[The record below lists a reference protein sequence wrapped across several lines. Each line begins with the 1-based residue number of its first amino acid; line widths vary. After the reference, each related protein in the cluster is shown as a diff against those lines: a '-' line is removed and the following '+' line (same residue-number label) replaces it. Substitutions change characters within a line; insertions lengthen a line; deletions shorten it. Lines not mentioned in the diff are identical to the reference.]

1 MEMHYSLEEL
11 EDMEMQEVVVIEKQ
25 NMYVLIIENE
35 KNPEL
40 KRIPN
45 RLETL
50 RKIVGN
56 EYIDV
61 IKYKDILIV
70 FDEEAYKK
78 LLPINRTLDG
88 LNIRGTFIVTGND
101 KKNQDFK
108 DLTKEQIEEYT
119 KKFQLEEENQMEEGE
134 ELE

>member
-1 MEMHYSLEEL
+1 
-11 EDMEMQEVVVIEKQ
+11 
-25 NMYVLIIENE
+25 MYVLIIENE

-61 IKYKDILIV
+61 I
-70 FDEEAYKK
+70 
-78 LLPINRTLDG
+78 
-88 LNIRGTFIVTGND
+88 
-101 KKNQDFK
+101 
-108 DLTKEQIEEYT
+108 
-119 KKFQLEEENQMEEGE
+119 
-134 ELE
+134 

>member
-1 MEMHYSLEEL
+1 M
-11 EDMEMQEVVVIEKQ
+11 I
-25 NMYVLIIENE
+25 VLIINVNE
-35 KNPEL
+35 NPEL

-56 EYIDV
+56 EKIEVVKYEDV
-61 IKYKDILIV
+61 LIV
-70 FDEEAYKK
+70 FDEDAYKK
-78 LLPINRTLDG
+78 LLPINRIVDG
-88 LNIRGTFIVTGND
+88 INIRGTFIITGND

-108 DLTKEQIEEYT
+108 DLTKSQIEKYT
-119 KKFQLEEENQMEEGE
+119 KEFELENEMEDEGE

>member
-1 MEMHYSLEEL
+1 
-11 EDMEMQEVVVIEKQ
+11 
-25 NMYVLIIENE
+25 MYVLIVENE

-61 IKYKDILIV
+61 IKYKDVLIV
-70 FDEEAYKK
+70 FDEEGYKK
-78 LLPINRTLDG
+78 LLPIDG
-88 LNIRGTFIVTGND
+88 LNIRGTFIITGND
-101 KKNQDFK
+101 EKNQDFK

-119 KKFQLEEENQMEEGE
+119 KIFQLEQENQMEEGE

>member
-1 MEMHYSLEEL
+1 MM
-11 EDMEMQEVVVIEKQ
+11 
-25 NMYVLIIENE
+25 VLIINEN

-56 EYIDV
+56 EKIEV
-61 IKYKDILIV
+61 VKYKDVLLV

-78 LLPINRTLDG
+78 LLPINRVVDG
-88 LNIRGTFIVTGND
+88 LNIRGTFIITGND

-108 DLTKEQIEEYT
+108 DLTKVQIEKYT
-119 KKFQLEEENQMEEGE
+119 KEFEIEKQIEQEGE

>member
-1 MEMHYSLEEL
+1 
-11 EDMEMQEVVVIEKQ
+11 
-25 NMYVLIIENE
+25 MYVLIIENE

-61 IKYKDILIV
+61 IKYKDVLINMNNTLSKRGPDEEGYYINENVGLSHKRLIV
-70 FDEEAYKK
+70 IDPKGRK
-78 LLPINRTLDG
+78 T
-88 LNIRGTFIVTGND
+88 TND
-101 KKNQDFK
+101 RKIF
-108 DLTKEQIEEYT
+108 
-119 KKFQLEEENQMEEGE
+119 FW
-134 ELE
+134 

>member
-1 MEMHYSLEEL
+1 M
-11 EDMEMQEVVVIEKQ
+11 VVIEKQ

-61 IKYKDILIV
+61 IKYKDVLIV
-70 FDEEAYKK
+70 YDEDAFRK
-78 LLPINRTLDG
+78 LLPINRSIDG
-88 LNIRGTFIVTGND
+88 LNIRGNFIITGND
-101 KKNQDFK
+101 VKNQDFK
-108 DLTKEQIEEYT
+108 DLTEEQIKTYKIEFE
-119 KKFQLEEENQMEEGE
+119 LEQTQEQEQGE
-134 ELE
+134 EMEDE

>member
-1 MEMHYSLEEL
+1 M
-11 EDMEMQEVVVIEKQ
+11 VVIEKQ

-61 IKYKDILIV
+61 IKYKDVLIV
-70 FDEEAYKK
+70 LMRK
-78 LLPINRTLDG
+78 LI
-88 LNIRGTFIVTGND
+88 
-101 KKNQDFK
+101 KNYYQ
-108 DLTKEQIEEYT
+108 
-119 KKFQLEEENQMEEGE
+119 
-134 ELE
+134 

>member
-1 MEMHYSLEEL
+1 M
-11 EDMEMQEVVVIEKQ
+11 VVIEKQ
-25 NMYVLIIENE
+25 NMYVLIVKNE

-61 IKYKDILIV
+61 IKYKDVLIV
-70 FDEEAYKK
+70 FDEEGYKK
-78 LLPINRTLDG
+78 LLPINRTIDG
-88 LNIRGTFIVTGND
+88 LNIRGTFIITGNE
-101 KKNQDFK
+101 NQDFK

-119 KKFQLEEENQMEEGE
+119 KKFQLEQENQMEEGE

>member
-1 MEMHYSLEEL
+1 M
-11 EDMEMQEVVVIEKQ
+11 VVIEKQ

-61 IKYKDILIV
+61 IKYKDVLIV

-78 LLPINRTLDG
+78 LLPIKPAPPVTKYFIFPPLILDKI
-88 LNIRGTFIVTGND
+88 L
-101 KKNQDFK
+101 K
-108 DLTKEQIEEYT
+108 
-119 KKFQLEEENQMEEGE
+119 
-134 ELE
+134 

>member
-1 MEMHYSLEEL
+1 M
-11 EDMEMQEVVVIEKQ
+11 VFIEKQ
-25 NMYVLIIENE
+25 NMKVIFIENNKE
-35 KNPEL
+35 PVI

-56 EYIDV
+56 ECIEV

-70 FDEEAYKK
+70 FDEDATKK
-78 LLPINRTLDG
+78 LLPINRTIDG
-88 LNIRGTFIVTGND
+88 MNIRGVFIITGND
-101 KKNQDFK
+101 ERQQDFK
-108 DLTKEQIEEYT
+108 DLTEEQIDEYLKT
-119 KKFQLEEENQMEEGE
+119 FELEKEIEQEGE

>member
-1 MEMHYSLEEL
+1 M
-11 EDMEMQEVVVIEKQ
+11 I
-25 NMYVLIIENE
+25 VLIINENE
-35 KNPEL
+35 NPEL

-56 EYIDV
+56 EKIEVVKYGDV
-61 IKYKDILIV
+61 LIV
-70 FDEEAYKK
+70 FDEDAYKK
-78 LLPINRTLDG
+78 LLPINRIVDG
-88 LNIRGTFIVTGND
+88 INIRGTFIITGND

-108 DLTKEQIEEYT
+108 DLTKSQIEKYT
-119 KKFQLEEENQMEEGE
+119 KEFELENEMEDEGE

>member
-1 MEMHYSLEEL
+1 
-11 EDMEMQEVVVIEKQ
+11 
-25 NMYVLIIENE
+25 MYVLIIENE

-61 IKYKDILIV
+61 IKYKDVLIYRKSYV
-70 FDEEAYKK
+70 LSNLDNEFITKLCESKRKNSYK
-78 LLPINRTLDG
+78 
-88 LNIRGTFIVTGND
+88 
-101 KKNQDFK
+101 
-108 DLTKEQIEEYT
+108 
-119 KKFQLEEENQMEEGE
+119 
-134 ELE
+134 